1 MRVGGRGGRQG
12 NKYQIIDK
20 CRTFKR
26 LDKIVIGSLAVEK
39 HVFDVRV
46 LFEKLFKVVRNGVAD
61 IRIKAAVA
69 GTGRNHVPQCDM
81 VRQQQIQFIVIQ
93 TERIRRVKQ
102 LCHNPPKRI
111 LRVGVVLRLLKRPN
125 PRHRTQNQLCAS
137 RIDGR
142 CKTFGH
148 LQSLFVVDR
157 DVIQRRLKS
166 LYGV

>member
-12 NKYQIIDK
+12 NKCQIIDK
-20 CRTFKR
+20 CRAFKR

-81 VRQQQIQFIVIQ
+81 VRQQQIQFIVIRI
-93 TERIRRVKQ
+93 ERVGRAEQRR
-102 LCHNPPKRI
+102 HDPPERVSRVSII
-111 LRVGVVLRLLKRPN
+111 LRLFQRFY
-125 PRHRTQNQLCAS
+125 PRHRPQNQLCAS

-148 LQSLFVVDR
+148 LQILFVVDR